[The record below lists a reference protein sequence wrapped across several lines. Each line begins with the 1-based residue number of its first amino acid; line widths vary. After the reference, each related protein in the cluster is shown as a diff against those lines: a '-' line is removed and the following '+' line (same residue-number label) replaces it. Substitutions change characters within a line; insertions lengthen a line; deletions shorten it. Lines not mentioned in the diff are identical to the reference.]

1 MPFTHVD
8 PDSQAFLDQ
17 VASCD
22 WQNPANVSEL
32 ITSRHT
38 PQAFRSELQRSYYGP
53 GENSDSA
60 GALDPNNVLGY
71 WTGLFGTE
79 QFPNGQGVSL
89 KTEVYH
95 VPQLQPSL
103 ARFKKLLQP
112 TDYTDITRC
121 NPCRE
126 ELPTGGYSTMDIE
139 LFHHHIRTQPF
150 CVENIKYIRDW
161 VNYMDMVIA
170 DQKSFD
176 TQIMHEFILAMVI
189 RTAGNKILLES
200 GHSGAGA
207 SNRNILPDYPMSYRD
222 KYFPNVED
230 PDAIEPFDLSTAE
243 ELQFELTERGNTGG
257 AVGFDPS
264 GSPIFE
270 FITSSDWYRNNVL
283 RNQEY
288 AEKVKYVMPQM
299 LFRGFSLNSVDTYN
313 GLRAKVM
320 PWLPRFADSTTG
332 GITIVPFHTN
342 EAVEIGNEAIS
353 NADYRYAPY
362 EIIYQ
367 VSPNQFNLLSHT
379 PPGQS
384 QGIPVESVIS
394 DRPWYAWNEYDKEC
408 NPEKNMPF
416 WKRDYASGVA
426 PKKPDESTLI
436 LARRQ
441 IFRKSPKNNCDVYDR
456 LSVTP
461 VTADC
466 TIADCGQ
473 EIALQDS
480 ITSLDTVPTYAVVKR
495 SIACGDPTFLI
506 LEVEHRDKLPE
517 FVIAACGATV
527 ALNLSDGSTINGTV
541 IDTSNVNPFRNYYI
555 QIAELDALDDGV
567 CVVSIE
573 VADPGSDSNSASA

>member
-1 MPFTHVD
+1 MPYTHVD
-8 PDSQAFLDQ
+8 PDSSAFLEE
-17 VASCD
+17 VTNCD
-22 WQNPANVSEL
+22 WQDPNSVSAL

-38 PQAFRSELQRSYYGP
+38 PQAFRNELERSYYGP
-53 GENSDSA
+53 GEGSASA
-60 GALDPNNVLGY
+60 GALDPNNVLAFWSGM
-71 WTGLFGTE
+71 FGTE
-79 QFPNGQGVSL
+79 EFPNGQGVSL
-89 KTEVYH
+89 KREVYH
-95 VPQLQPSL
+95 VPMLKPSL

-112 TDYTDITRC
+112 TNFNDITRC

-139 LFHHHIRTQPF
+139 LFHHNIRTLPF

-161 VNYMDMVIA
+161 VNYMDMVVQ
-170 DQKSFD
+170 DQKAFD

-200 GHSGAGA
+200 DHSGAGA
-207 SNRNILPDYPMSYRD
+207 SNRNLLPEYPMSYRD
-222 KYFPNVED
+222 HLFPNVED
-230 PDAIEPFDLSTAE
+230 PDNIEPFDLSTAE
-243 ELQFELTERGNTGG
+243 ELHFELTERGNTGG
-257 AVGFDPS
+257 AIGHTS
-264 GSPIFE
+264 YGSPVFQ
-270 FITSSDWYRNNVL
+270 FITSTDWYRNNVL
-283 RNQEY
+283 KNQEY
-288 AEKVKYVMPQM
+288 AEKVKYTMPEA
-299 LFRGFSLNSVDTYN
+299 LFRGFTLNSVDTYN
-313 GLRAKVM
+313 GISVKTM

-332 GITIVPFHTN
+332 GIAVVPYHTD
-342 EAVEIGNEAIS
+342 EPVEIGVEAIS

-367 VSPNQFNLLSHT
+367 VSPNQMNLLSHS

-384 QGIPVESVIS
+384 QGIAVDSVIS

-441 IFRKSPKNNCDVYDR
+441 VFRKTPKNTCDVYDR
-456 LSVTP
+456 RSVTP
-461 VTADC
+461 VTPEC
-466 TIADCGQ
+466 VLADCGQ
-473 EIALQDS
+473 QVALSES

-495 SIACGDPTFLI
+495 ALACGDPTLLL

-517 FVIAACGATV
+517 FVIAACGAEVT
-527 ALNLSDGSTINGTV
+527 LNLSDGGSITGTIR
-541 IDTSNVNPFRNYYI
+541 DTSGVNPFRIYTI
-555 QIAELDALDDGV
+555 EIEGSDALDDGV

-573 VADPGSDSNSASA
+573 VDDAGSGSD